1 MYYEPTNLSS
11 AWELQ
16 GFGSHLDALLENLTE
31 LLDSAHSASPQLQ
44 TELAQ
49 FRAAMHRVE
58 QAVTQESHAL
68 G

>member
-1 MYYEPTNLSS
+1 MYYEPSNLSS

-16 GFGSHLDALLENLTE
+16 GFSSHLDALLENLTE
-31 LLDSAHSASPQLQ
+31 LLESAYGARPELQ

-58 QAVTQESHAL
+58 RAVTEESHAF